1 MMKTKALKPEDHS
14 FCITIDEE
22 ARDYLPHM
30 DGAANYVII
39 DNVTA
44 LPLKVTEIYRRLTA

>member
-1 MMKTKALKPEDHS
+1 MKTKALKPEDHS

-44 LPLKVTEIYRRLTA
+44 LPLKVSEIYRRLTA